1 MFTKNW
7 AKKGNL
13 VMFKMLYYIKVIPSL
28 AVIFTQW
35 KYQKFYLHS
44 VKITS
49 NCDVISCIP
58 CSVLDLK
65 KTCSNTKGN
74 LRNYKIHCFWCWMC
88 NYFYLWDRIFSYFL
102 SCFTHVKI
110 SKFLSHSWNNSI
122 FNIKPLKI
130 LYLPL
135 QSSFGWLPF

>member
-7 AKKGNL
+7 AKNGNL

-28 AVIFTQW
+28 AVIFTKW

-49 NCDVISCIP
+49 NCDVISCSMQ
-58 CSVLDLK
+58 CLRFEKNMFKHKRKFK
-65 KTCSNTKGN
+65 K
-74 LRNYKIHCFWCWMC
+74 LKIHCFWCWMC
-88 NYFYLWDRIFSYFL
+88 NYFYLWDRIFSYFH
-102 SCFTHVKI
+102 SCFSHVKI
-110 SKFLSHSWNNSI
+110 SNSCLTREINSI